1 MFCAGYDLY
10 FSRYAF
16 PLNSND
22 FSDETFFLQ
31 LHLLLVFPSCWV
43 IYHLIFRDISLKSQE
58 FFCSIFCCIS
68 FNIQW
73 ILFCFN
79 LFSLNYSLSHPI
91 IFVYLFVIIRY
102 LFVISLAPL
111 LFVLSLL
118 SCLAVFIYYF
128 VFFVFVKLC

>member
-1 MFCAGYDLY
+1 MFCAGYNLY

-22 FSDETFFLQ
+22 FSDKTFFLQ

-73 ILFCFN
+73 ILFFN
-79 LFSLNYSLSHPI
+79 LFFVELFFEPSNYIRLFIRYYSL
-91 IFVYLFVIIRY
+91 FIRY
-102 LFVISLAPL
+102 FIGSFYHLF
-111 LFVLSLL
+111 SLL
-118 SCLAVFIYYF
+118 SCLAVFICYF
-128 VFFVFVKLC
+128 VFFVFC